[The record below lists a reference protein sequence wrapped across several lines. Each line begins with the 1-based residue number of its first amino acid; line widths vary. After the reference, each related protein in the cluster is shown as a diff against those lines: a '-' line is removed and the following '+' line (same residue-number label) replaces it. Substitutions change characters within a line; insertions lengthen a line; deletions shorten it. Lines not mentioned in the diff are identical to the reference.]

1 MNSALRPMST
11 GEVLDRTFYL
21 YRNNFILFAGI
32 TLVASILSLVVRLA
46 MLGIVGSDSLQG
58 NSPNFSLSTFLL
70 NMAVSWVVYLVV
82 HSLASGAT
90 VHAVSLVHLG
100 RSASIHQSYS
110 EIKFL
115 FLRIFNI
122 VVSVFIRAVGP
133 LIIIYA
139 LLFAIA
145 ISLTQAARG
154 NPASSTVIAGAF
166 LALFLFVALL
176 VCLVW
181 MVRTFARYAF
191 AVPAC
196 AIEKVS
202 AGDALKRSKFL
213 TKKSIGRVVLVFL
226 LTGIIALALGYV
238 FQLPI
243 YLAHKSFW
251 MTPRMH
257 LSLPYVIGAYVADFL
272 AGSMAGPIATIS
284 IALLYYDE
292 KIRKEAFDLQLMMQ
306 SLEPSAA
313 QAATASASDLG
324 VIS

>member
-21 YRNNFILFAGI
+21 YRNNFVLFAGI
-32 TLVASILSLVVRLA
+32 TLVASILSLVVRLV
-46 MLGIVGSDSLQG
+46 MLFGFGSETAQA
-58 NSPNFSLSTFLL
+58 STRGFPLYFLL
-70 NMAVSWVVYLVV
+70 TTVINFATYLVV

-110 EIKFL
+110 EIKSL

-122 VVSVFIRAVGP
+122 VVSVFIRAAGP
-133 LIIIYA
+133 TIIVYI
-139 LLFAIA
+139 LLLYVSF
-145 ISLTQAARG
+145 SMLQGARE
-154 NPASSTVIAGAF
+154 NPGSSTVILGAF
-166 LALFLFVALL
+166 LALGLILALIAA
-176 VCLVW
+176 LVW
-181 MVRTFARYAF
+181 MIRTFARYAF

-226 LTGIIALALGYV
+226 LTGLIAFALGYV
-238 FQLPI
+238 FQLPV
-243 YLAHKSFW
+243 YLAHGTFW
-251 MTPRMH
+251 LTPNLH
-257 LSLPYVIGAYVADFL
+257 LSRLYFVGLYLADFL
-272 AGSMAGPIATIS
+272 AGSLAGPIATIA

-292 KIRKEAFDLQLMMQ
+292 RIRKEAFDLQWMMQ
-306 SLEPSAA
+306 SIEPSAA
-313 QAATASASDLG
+313 QAATAAVPGTSA
-324 VIS
+324 IQ

>member
-32 TLVASILSLVVRLA
+32 TLVASIFSLCVRLA
-46 MLGIVGSDSLQG
+46 MLFAFGSEAAQGSLQR
-58 NSPNFSLSTFLL
+58 SPLLFLVTL
-70 NMAVSWVVYLVV
+70 VIYVIAYLVV

-110 EIKFL
+110 EIKSL
-115 FLRIFNI
+115 FFRIFNI
-122 VVSVFIRAVGP
+122 VVSVFIRAIGP
-133 LIIIYA
+133 TIIIYA
-139 LLFAIA
+139 LLFGVAL
-145 ISLTQAARG
+145 SLTRGARD
-154 NPASSTVIAGAF
+154 NPGSSAVIAGA
-166 LALFLFVALL
+166 LMALVLLL
-176 VCLVW
+176 VLIVALVW
-181 MVRTFARYAF
+181 MIRTFARYAF

-226 LTGIIALALGYV
+226 LTGLIAVALGYV
-238 FQLPI
+238 FQLPV
-243 YLAHKSFW
+243 YLAHGTFW
-251 MTPRMH
+251 MTPSIH
-257 LSLPYVIGAYVADFL
+257 LSLPYVVGLYIADFL
-272 AGSMAGPIATIS
+272 AGSLAGPIATIA

-292 KIRKEAFDLQLMMQ
+292 RIRKEAFDLQWMMQ
-306 SLEPSAA
+306 SIEPAA
-313 QAATASASDLG
+313 NQAATAAVPG
-324 VIS
+324 TGAIQ